1 MSQPAISLR
10 QMGAGPAGKSGYDGW
25 TPIFAMIA
33 DGDRRVQQI
42 IDWTGGQGSKPIIG
56 WFVGPLGPVET
67 IAEATDIRGE
77 TGPVGPAA
85 ALGDD
90 ANISATVTAA
100 LAARLKLDG
109 STPME
114 GDLNLGGF
122 NLTNALNL
130 VGQVAWFAASSPPTG
145 WLKANG
151 AAVSRATYANLFAK
165 TGTSFGVGDGSTT
178 FNLPDLRGEFVRG
191 LDDGRGVDA
200 GRTLGSFQSEAL
212 QPHTHGLVFPVTQYI
227 GDKITGGNVSAVG
240 PGHQWASNQN
250 FPSSTGSSGSPET
263 RPRNV
268 ALLACVRY

>member
-1 MSQPAISLR
+1 MTEGIKVSELNPSLTPALGYVFAAVSPEGVTEKFSLE
-10 QMGAGPAGKSGYDGW
+10 QVSTLILALIVDGSPAALDTLNELS
-25 TPIFAMIA
+25 
-33 DGDRRVQQI
+33 
-42 IDWTGGQGSKPIIG
+42 
-56 WFVGPLGPVET
+56 
-67 IAEATDIRGE
+67 
-77 TGPVGPAA
+77 A

-90 ANISATVTAA
+90 ENFSTTVNTA
-100 LAARLKLDG
+100 LAARLKIDG

-227 GDKITGGNVSAVG
+227 GDKGTGGNVSAIG